1 MSRRGRDQRRSLED
15 KLAGDTENAAA
26 ARNVYTE
33 AAGRVAQLRR
43 DQDAL
48 ERFEAAEGWRR
59 DDLTRLRD
67 QLDHHWADVVTSCVR
82 ADDPLAFGI
91 DKLRHARTTTV
102 ADLYRLDASIPAD
115 RSTEWEQSRGQ
126 LPDTIRAHHDAERQL
141 AERRAALQKP
151 GAATGADAIHE
162 AMAAAHA
169 LVDVARQRTEQANTA
184 EHNLRERLDAI
195 SHYQDHRRQAITDSA
210 PARRALETFLAQ
222 LDGAL
227 DHTRPDR
234 VRALADQPE
243 SDLVERLGPAP
254 SSPAGRAVWCHHAL
268 AIEAILDRTN
278 STTLASTPSQ
288 YTARARQ
295 EITLADRR
303 LDTSVVSSDP
313 AEWAKL
319 AQQAATLRDEVHRNV
334 KLQAA
339 IDRRIA
345 QTQQAQRHPEID
357 NVATPHGPELS
368 L

>member
-1 MSRRGRDQRRSLED
+1 M
-15 KLAGDTENAAA
+15 
-26 ARNVYTE
+26 
-33 AAGRVAQLRR
+33 
-43 DQDAL
+43 
-48 ERFEAAEGWRR
+48 
-59 DDLTRLRD
+59 
-67 QLDHHWADVVTSCVR
+67 VTSCVR

-91 DKLRHARTTTV
+91 DKLRNARTTTV

-115 RSTEWEQSRGQ
+115 RITEWEQSRGQ
-126 LPDTIRAHHDAERQL
+126 LPDILRARHDAERQL
-141 AERRAALQKP
+141 AERQAALQQA
-151 GAATGADAIHE
+151 GRRHWGRRDHE

-195 SHYQDHRRQAITDSA
+195 THYQDHRRQAITDSA

-234 VRALADQPE
+234 VRALADEPE

-254 SSPAGRAVWCHHAL
+254 VVARGQGRVVPPRPRHRSRPRPDQQHHTG
-268 AIEAILDRTN
+268 LDPQPTHG
-278 STTLASTPSQ
+278 PCQ
-288 YTARARQ
+288 Q
-295 EITLADRR
+295 EITLADRC
-303 LDTSVVSSDP
+303 LDTSVDSSDP